1 MKYVST
7 TVSYEFYY
15 NSNQN
20 TSSTTTQT
28 IPAELAFSDFANY
41 AIGRLRDGQPVLN
54 RVYTFHLEDDRVS
67 DVTATFSMT
76 YDTLDSGE
84 TSYVLTGGAGEHGS
98 RRALPHDAGDAQR
111 CHHQHL
117 CQRPALLQDD
127 HHRRDHFMDRWR
139 HHPSKGGGL
148 MRKLRSRRGETLVE
162 TLVSLLIVV
171 LVMAFLATSIVAA
184 TRVNAKMRDADVAG
198 ALRRHL
204 GAGQPHRVLRTRHQ
218 LLHRPRGE
226 IHHRERL
233 LLLHLRRQ
241 LTRRRASPEQEVPAR
256 ETEEESRP
264 DHGGAAVRAGS
275 PAAGRRLHGGGRIA
289 GGPQL

>member
-1 MKYVST
+1 MK
-7 TVSYEFYY
+7 
-15 NSNQN
+15 
-20 TSSTTTQT
+20 
-28 IPAELAFSDFANY
+28 
-41 AIGRLRDGQPVLN
+41 
-54 RVYTFHLEDDRVS
+54 
-67 DVTATFSMT
+67 
-76 YDTLDSGE
+76 
-84 TSYVLTGGAGEHGS
+84 
-98 RRALPHDAGDAQR
+98 
-111 CHHQHL
+111 
-117 CQRPALLQDD
+117 
-127 HHRRDHFMDRWR
+127 
-139 HHPSKGGGL
+139 
-148 MRKLRSRRGETLVE
+148 KLRSRRGETLVE

-184 TRVNAKMRDADVAG
+184 TRVNAKMRDADVAV
-198 ALRRHL
+198 HL

-241 LTRRRASPEQEVPAR
+241 LTCRRASPEQEVPAR

-264 DHGGAAVRAGS
+264 DHGGAAVRAGG